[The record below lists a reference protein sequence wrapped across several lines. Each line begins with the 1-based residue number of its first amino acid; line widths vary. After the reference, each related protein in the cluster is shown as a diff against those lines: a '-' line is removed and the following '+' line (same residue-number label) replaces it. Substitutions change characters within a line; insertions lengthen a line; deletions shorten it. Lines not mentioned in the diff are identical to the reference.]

1 MKSEKLVSDIGF
13 KTKVTLK
20 DVFELLK
27 VWRCNAPFMA
37 RYCCF
42 SLFYFLFFYLIRKN
56 MLIKKK
62 KNQYRR
68 GQGAI
73 LFYHVGFLFW
83 FESDIALC

>member
-1 MKSEKLVSDIGF
+1 MKQVKSEKLVSDIGF

-62 KNQYRR
+62 KKSIQKRTR
-68 GQGAI
+68 SHSLLSCWI
-73 LFYHVGFLFW
+73 SFLV
-83 FESDIALC
+83 